1 MVEVV
6 EDMVILLKEEI
17 HIIMVVE
24 VVEDGL
30 VKVEMGIINLVVAV
44 EDMEMEDLVEVLKQM
59 ADLVLEVVVGAQQL
73 ASMEVVVVGF
83 A

>member
-1 MVEVV
+1 
-6 EDMVILLKEEI
+6 MVILLKEEI

-73 ASMEVVVVGF
+73 VSMEVVVVGF

>member
-59 ADLVLEVVVGAQQL
+59 ADLVLEVVDGAQQL
-73 ASMEVVVVGF
+73 VSMEVVVVGF